1 MKTIEPD
8 WAVSPRVAALTT
20 TRHGGCSQGPWARFN
35 LSVGAGDDPEA
46 VEANRQILSAA
57 LPAEPCWLAQV
68 HGSRVVHLDDWHP
81 GIEADAA
88 WTDASSQVVAIL
100 TADCLPI
107 LLADRDASVVA
118 AVHGGWRS
126 LAAGIVS
133 NALAALPVAAEDLH
147 AWIGPGI
154 CGRCY
159 QVGDEVREA
168 FIALDRSLG
177 EAFAADGAR
186 WRADLKKIATRLLAD
201 AGVTVSDASR
211 CTFEEAGAFYSFR
224 RDGRTGRMASLIW
237 LQRPA
242 ERAG

>member
-1 MKTIEPD
+1 METIEPD

-20 TRHGGCSQGPWARFN
+20 TRHGGRSRGPWAGFN
-35 LSVGAGDDPEA
+35 LSVGAGDDADA
-46 VEANRQILSAA
+46 VAANRRILSAA

-68 HGSRVVHLDDWHP
+68 HGSRVIHLDDWRP

-88 WTDASSQVVAIL
+88 WTDATSQVVAIL

-107 LLADRDASVVA
+107 LLADRSAGVVA

-133 NALAALPVAAEDLH
+133 KALAALPVAAEDLH

-168 FIALDRSLG
+168 FIALDPSLG
-177 EAFAADGAR
+177 DAFAADGAR
-186 WRADLKKIATRLLAD
+186 WRADLKRIAARLLAD
-201 AGVTVSDASR
+201 AGATVFDASR

-237 LQRPA
+237 LRGSV
-242 ERAG
+242 ERTG